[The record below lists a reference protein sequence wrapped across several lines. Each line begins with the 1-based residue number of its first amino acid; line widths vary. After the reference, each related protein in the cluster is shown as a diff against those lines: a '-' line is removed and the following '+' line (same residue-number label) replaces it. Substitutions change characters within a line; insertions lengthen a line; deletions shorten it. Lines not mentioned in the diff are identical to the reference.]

1 MLETTNQYRSVKKW
15 DYPLTC
21 LFKVYTGSLRLHPG
35 QYDETLEPWWTGMEL
50 PIFDRNPHDQCN
62 QSQPTTHNQQQTA
75 NNKQQQERRMLIT
88 MMIGII
94 VSTRASLGNLRTIPS
109 PRSHWS
115 LRSHRTW
122 PKHDITNKWNRRS
135 FLQQKGPSITNQFWW
150 LKYLFLLREKP

>member
-1 MLETTNQYRSVKKW
+1 
-15 DYPLTC
+15 
-21 LFKVYTGSLRLHPG
+21 
-35 QYDETLEPWWTGMEL
+35 MEL

-109 PRSHWS
+109 PRSQAFRS
-115 LRSHRTW
+115 LVAAKSQNMTQTRY
-122 PKHDITNKWNRRS
+122 NKQMES
-135 FLQQKGPSITNQFWW
+135 
-150 LKYLFLLREKP
+150 